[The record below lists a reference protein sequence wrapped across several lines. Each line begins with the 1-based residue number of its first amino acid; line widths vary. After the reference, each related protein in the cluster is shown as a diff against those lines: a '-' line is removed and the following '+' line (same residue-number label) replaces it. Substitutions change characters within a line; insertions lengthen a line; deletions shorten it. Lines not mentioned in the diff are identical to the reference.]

1 MFVFGN
7 LLGAFAQILHMIL
20 QLYIWI
26 VIIAA
31 LVTWVN
37 PDPYN
42 PIIRF
47 LRGATEPVLY
57 RIRRYLPMAGG
68 IDFSPFV
75 LILLLYFVDLFV
87 VKTLSEIAFRIR

>member
-7 LLGAFAQILHMIL
+7 LLGAFAQILHMLL
-20 QLYIWI
+20 QAYIWI

-57 RIRRYLPMAGG
+57 RIRRYLPTASG
-68 IDFSPFV
+68 IDFSPFI

-87 VKTLSEIAFRIR
+87 VKTLSEIAFRLR

>member
-7 LLGAFAQILHMIL
+7 MLGAVAQILHIIL
-20 QLYIWI
+20 HVYIWI

-31 LVTWVN
+31 LITWVS

-42 PIIRF
+42 PVVRF
-47 LRGATEPVLY
+47 LRGATEPILY

-87 VKTLSEIAFRIR
+87 VKTLGEMAYRLR

>member
-20 QLYIWI
+20 NVYIWI

-31 LVTWVN
+31 LIAWVN

-42 PIIRF
+42 PIVRF
-47 LRGATEPVLY
+47 LRGATEPAFY

-75 LILLLYFVDLFV
+75 LILLLYFVDMFV
-87 VKTLSEIAFRIR
+87 VKTLSEIAYRIR

>member
-20 QLYIWI
+20 QAYIWV

-57 RIRRYLPMAGG
+57 RIRRYLPMAVG
-68 IDFSPFV
+68 IDFSPFI